1 MNVYLPPPLFATNL
15 LKTDEWIFVKSGNK
29 ASYLAK
35 AWPNVNWKTQQDLD
49 CGSLKLASKHVWLPR
64 TPVIQVKSLSD
75 SDDAGVD
82 AVAIIR
88 INPSRA
94 FRVSLRIFAMDTANE
109 LEVFGFAFSRAK
121 KVVKRKMIASL
132 INGLVFCRGAR
143 IRLLDGALTLEAT
156 EADSSSEYHQF
167 TSQTIITIIDIVGDS
182 NELDSSAAS
191 QNKDTNYSH
200 FDGTSI
206 PIPTGL
212 ESAFHSLHDLVKLPL
227 VYADLVEQLG
237 IEYPKGVL
245 LYGPPGVGK
254 TMLVSTVAK
263 HCDASLFTINGS
275 DVFGSH
281 LGESEERIRSKFNE
295 ALDVA
300 RSGTKGHACILFID
314 EIDAIAP
321 NRNESSQS
329 DSRMVA
335 TLLTLMDGMKS
346 HSDRLV
352 ILAATNRPNAID
364 PALRRPGRFDREI
377 AIDAPTES
385 ARCEILK
392 SMAKG
397 IGFIDS
403 DVDFKALA
411 ISTNG
416 YVGAD
421 LASLSREAVV
431 HCLEHGNGRSVNHL
445 DFLYALSITTPS
457 TTRGYA
463 VGVPSGL
470 TWDSVGGLEDVKLKL
485 QQCVEWPITRRD
497 TFRRLGLK
505 PPRGVLLYGP
515 PGCSKTTLV
524 KIIACTSNATF
535 LSINGASLYSPFV
548 GDSEQSGLYS
558 SIVNPYHILIPNSSK
573 VRALFQRARV
583 SAPSVIF
590 LDEIDAIVGNRDLSG
605 GVGGARDAIQE
616 SVLSTLL
623 NEMDGI
629 EAAKDILVVGA
640 TNRPDMIDA
649 ALMRPGRFDKV
660 LYVPPPDLPARLQI
674 LLLHC
679 KGMPISSTI
688 NFQSLAARTERYTG
702 ADLESVC
709 REAAFAAL
717 RESKETAQN
726 VEERHFEDALKS
738 VKPSL
743 SVEMIQQYS
752 GFSTKFGVGTRK

>member
-1 MNVYLPPPLFATNL
+1 GLTAAF
-15 LKTDEWIFVKSGNK
+15 
-29 ASYLAK
+29 
-35 AWPNVNWKTQQDLD
+35 Q
-49 CGSLKLASKHVWLPR
+49 SL
-64 TPVIQVKSLSD
+64 
-75 SDDAGVD
+75 
-82 AVAIIR
+82 
-88 INPSRA
+88 
-94 FRVSLRIFAMDTANE
+94 
-109 LEVFGFAFSRAK
+109 
-121 KVVKRKMIASL
+121 
-132 INGLVFCRGAR
+132 
-143 IRLLDGALTLEAT
+143 
-156 EADSSSEYHQF
+156 Y
-167 TSQTIITIIDIVGDS
+167 DI
-182 NELDSSAAS
+182 
-191 QNKDTNYSH
+191 
-200 FDGTSI
+200 
-206 PIPTGL
+206 
-212 ESAFHSLHDLVKLPL
+212 VKLPL
-227 VYADLVEQLG
+227 VHSHLVQQLN

-254 TMLVSTVAK
+254 TMLVTTVAK
-263 HCDASLFTINGS
+263 YCSADLFTINGS

-281 LGESEERIRSKFNE
+281 LGESEEHIRNKFNE
-295 ALDVA
+295 ALGVA
-300 RSGTKGHACILFID
+300 RSQANRRACILFID

-346 HSDRLV
+346 HSDRLIV
-352 ILAATNRPNAID
+352 LAATNRPNAID

-377 AIDAPTES
+377 AFEAPNES
-385 ARCEILK
+385 ARYDILK

-397 IGFIDS
+397 IGSVDA

-421 LASLSREAVV
+421 LAALSREAVV
-431 HCLEHGNGRSVNHL
+431 RCLESGSGRWYKKCGISIYVSNA

-457 TTRGYA
+457 TTRGYG
-463 VGVPSGL
+463 VGVPAGL

-485 QQCVEWPITRRD
+485 RQCVEWPIIHRE

-524 KIIACTSNATF
+524 KIIASTSNATF

-548 GDSEQSGLYS
+548 GDSEQS
-558 SIVNPYHILIPNSSK
+558 
-573 VRALFQRARV
+573 VRSLFHRARI

-605 GVGGARDAIQE
+605 GGGGGGSRDATQE

-629 EAAKDILVVGA
+629 EAAKDVLVVGA

-660 LYVPPPDLPARLQI
+660 VYVPPPDQTARREIFNLYT
-674 LLLHC
+674 
-679 KGMPISSTI
+679 KGMPLSTSEGI
-688 NFQSLAARTERYTG
+688 DFESLADRTERYTG

-709 REAAFAAL
+709 REAAFSAL
-717 RESKETAQN
+717 RENKEAEN
-726 VEERHFEDALKS
+726 FVEGRHFEDALKS

-743 SVEMIQQYS
+743 SEDMLRQY
-752 GFSTKFGVGTRK
+752 